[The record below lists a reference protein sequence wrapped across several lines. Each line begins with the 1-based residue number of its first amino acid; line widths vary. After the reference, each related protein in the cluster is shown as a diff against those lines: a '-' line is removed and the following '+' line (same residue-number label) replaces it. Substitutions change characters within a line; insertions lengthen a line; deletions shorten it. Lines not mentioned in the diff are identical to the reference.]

1 MRNFKLHKRTKLL
14 CIVNGDIKKQ
24 KKESNEEEREERRSC
39 SDKLLWRLNK
49 IQIRKCLRRKNE
61 RFGAQI
67 KTHELGTVWLTHSS
81 LSLLL
86 FLLLFFFFILCSVPV
101 QNIFFGWNGRNK
113 PVQPDIWGSTNHSY
127 FCTGLGS
134 SAKNSGRPEF
144 TPSLMMLLLGFLPC
158 KTF

>member
-14 CIVNGDIKKQ
+14 CIVSGDIKKQ
-24 KKESNEEEREERRSC
+24 QKESNEEEREERRSC

-86 FLLLFFFFILCSVPV
+86 FLLLFFYFLFSVLYRSKISFLAEMAGTNQYNLISEAVRIRAISVLVWALVQKILAG
-101 QNIFFGWNGRNK
+101 QN
-113 PVQPDIWGSTNHSY
+113 
-127 FCTGLGS
+127 
-134 SAKNSGRPEF
+134 
-144 TPSLMMLLLGFLPC
+144 SLPRL
-158 KTF
+158 